1 MIRHTNKLETIDTE
15 LANVVQTLHWGAGR
29 YDLNIL
35 LGKINESDWPVY
47 ELQGQNLNELN
58 AERNK
63 IGLHSM
69 DRVANNKIV
78 EPNWISSLKNGR
90 GVVVIFTNG
99 DFRNKSNLQIEL
111 ALAWLVEKFP
121 NLIVEKCENKKFD
134 SFLLTFTKLKTKKIV
149 VEQPNET
156 ETIENEKAV

>member
-1 MIRHTNKLETIDTE
+1 
-15 LANVVQTLHWGAGR
+15 LHWGAGR